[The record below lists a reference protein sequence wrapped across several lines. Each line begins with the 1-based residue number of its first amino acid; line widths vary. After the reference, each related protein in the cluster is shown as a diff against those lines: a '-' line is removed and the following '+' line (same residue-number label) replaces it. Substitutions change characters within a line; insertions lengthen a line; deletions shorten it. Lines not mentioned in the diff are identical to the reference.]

1 MDNTF
6 FTGLTTSVSGPVE
19 AALSA
24 VIVLAALILGATVGY
39 KVYKRFT
46 AYWS

>member
-19 AALSA
+19 LALVA
-24 VIVLAALILGATVGY
+24 VVTLAAIILGSTVGY
-39 KVYKRFT
+39 RVYKRYT
-46 AYWS
+46 H

>member
-6 FTGLTTSVSGPVE
+6 FSGLTTSVTGPVE
-19 AALSA
+19 AALVA
-24 VIVLAALILGATVGY
+24 VVALAALILGATVGY

-46 AYWS
+46 A